1 MAFAARGSPHTP
13 CRGEGALSC
22 ESWEGALSCARTRA
36 RTRRSKTARNLRS
49 CGRQRCGS
57 SRSRRASFARVLSHH
72 IILFR
77 PRQLPP
83 RRANLGGR
91 GHRLAFFRLLPR
103 GARRLSFSSDASSSP
118 PTPHRALTLAI
129 ATATDLRAGGRAS
142 DRARRSPRPEELVVH
157 RARAERSLVAEL
169 QTAMVQPVKPR
180 AETRYLYPRGGAD
193 AARGVQEVGQSL
205 GRHREGL
212 AGSDGQRGEES
223 PQL

>member
-1 MAFAARGSPHTP
+1 MRPN
-13 CRGEGALSC
+13 EGADEEIKDS
-22 ESWEGALSCARTRA
+22 
-36 RTRRSKTARNLRS
+36 SKFKVVWTPEVRFVAI
-49 CGRQRCGS
+49 S
-57 SRSRRASFARVLSHH
+57 SRLVRACAEPSHHPFPTSPTPSPPRESRRPRPPPRVL
-72 IILFR
+72 
-77 PRQLPP
+77 PP
-83 RRANLGGR
+83 PSARRAASIFLE
-91 GHRLAFFRLLPR
+91 
-103 GARRLSFSSDASSSP
+103 RRVLVASH
-118 PTPHRALTLAI
+118 PHRALTLAI